1 MQRQGR
7 LARKGVGGGNLEQD
21 QCKCYR
27 EEREREG
34 ERENEFGSPG
44 LRNVAVE
51 RAI

>member
-1 MQRQGR
+1 VAVTWSRINASVTGR
-7 LARKGVGGGNLEQD
+7 G
-21 QCKCYR
+21 
-27 EEREREG
+27 ERERER